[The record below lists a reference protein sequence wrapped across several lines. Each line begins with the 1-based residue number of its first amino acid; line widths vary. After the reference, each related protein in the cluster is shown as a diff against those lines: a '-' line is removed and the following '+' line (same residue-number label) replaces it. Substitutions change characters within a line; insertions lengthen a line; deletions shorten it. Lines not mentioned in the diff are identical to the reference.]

1 MLPLSMDKYGKMAY
15 AKTIDCYR
23 YFDWVLLVARRADGR
38 EGRSDSTGQEQWNYV
53 QETELCK

>member
-1 MLPLSMDKYGKMAY
+1 MDKYGKMAY

-38 EGRSDSTGQEQWNYV
+38 EGRSDSAGQEQWNYV